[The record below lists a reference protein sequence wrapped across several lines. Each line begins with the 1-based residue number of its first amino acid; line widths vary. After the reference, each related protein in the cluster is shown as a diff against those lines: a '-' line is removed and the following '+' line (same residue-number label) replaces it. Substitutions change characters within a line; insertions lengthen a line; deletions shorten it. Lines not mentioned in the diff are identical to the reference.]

1 MFFLLSMWAQTRT
14 MNTTILPGGRFPL
27 TPDHSVPRL
36 GYGAMQLAG
45 SQGDVHVFGPPAD
58 REVALAVLREAL
70 EQGIRH
76 IDTADF
82 YGPFVTN
89 RLIREALYPYADDLT
104 IVTMVGSVRDDA
116 GNWVFARDPE
126 SLRSQV
132 HSNLENLGLDAL
144 DVVNLRVGGLDAPEP
159 GSLAESFTTLAELQ
173 QQGLIK
179 HLGVSTVDAE
189 QIAEAQSISPVVTVQ
204 NFYNVANRRDD
215 SLIDSLAVQG
225 ISYVPY
231 FPLGGFSPL
240 QSTEL
245 SSVATRLET
254 TPMAVALAWLLQRS
268 PNILLI
274 PGTSSVTHLR
284 ENIAGAGLV
293 LDSEALAELDAIGRG
308 TSRRVCG

>member
-1 MFFLLSMWAQTRT
+1 
-14 MNTTILPGGRFPL
+14 MNTTILPGGTFLL
-27 TPDHSVPRL
+27 TPDHCVPRL

-45 SQGDVHVFGPPAD
+45 SDGQVHVFGPPVD
-58 REVALAVLREAL
+58 REGALAVLREAL

-89 RLIREALYPYADDLT
+89 RLIREALHPYPDDLT
-104 IVTMVGSVRDDA
+104 IVTKVGSVRDDA
-116 GNWVFARDPE
+116 GNWVFARDPAA
-126 SLRSQV
+126 LRSQV
-132 HSNLENLGLDAL
+132 HSNLENLGVDVLDI
-144 DVVNLRVGGLDAPEP
+144 VNLRVGGLDAPEP
-159 GSLAESFTTLAELQ
+159 GSLAEAFTTLADLQ

-179 HLGVSTVDAE
+179 HLGVSTVDAI
-189 QIAEAQSISPVVTVQ
+189 QVAEAQSIAPVVTVQ

-215 SLIDSLAVQG
+215 TLIDSLAAQG

-274 PGTSSVTHLR
+274 PGTSSITHLR
-284 ENIAGAGLV
+284 ENIASARLV
-293 LDSEALAELDAIGRG
+293 LDSQALTELDMIA
-308 TSRRVCG
+308 S